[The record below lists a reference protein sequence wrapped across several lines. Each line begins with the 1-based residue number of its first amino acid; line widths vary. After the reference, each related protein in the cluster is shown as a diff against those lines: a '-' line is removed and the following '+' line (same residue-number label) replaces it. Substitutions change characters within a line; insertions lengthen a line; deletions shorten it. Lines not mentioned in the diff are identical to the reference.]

1 MGQGSCGDPPLAVT
15 GVVGQEVF
23 AKTAAA
29 YPSAY
34 AAAEKPARDDVLLA
48 LSRATTQELL
58 RELCGR
64 GGTLEQ
70 TAKAQ
75 LIVLKKSE
83 DYNRVD
89 RRAADR
95 GGDAEAQA
103 RDAYF
108 PFGDASYAQMIH
120 TKSQRVNSLVDAG
133 LKGRPTNFEGLL
145 DSLYDLLNY
154 ASFMAERIQR
164 DLSKGARR

>member
-1 MGQGSCGDPPLAVT
+1 
-15 GVVGQEVF
+15 VF
-23 AKTAAA
+23 AKTVAGTVATPPEMFA
-29 YPSAY
+29 KIAKS
-34 AAAEKPARDDVLLA
+34 ARDDVLLA
-48 LSRATTQELL
+48 LSQATTQELL

-89 RRAADR
+89 HRVATDR
-95 GGDAEAQA
+95 GGDAESRA
-103 RDAYF
+103 RDEYF
-108 PFGDASYAQMIH
+108 PFGYASYAQMIH
-120 TKSQRVNSLVDAG
+120 TKSQRIISLVDAG

-145 DSLYDLLNY
+145 DSLYDLINY